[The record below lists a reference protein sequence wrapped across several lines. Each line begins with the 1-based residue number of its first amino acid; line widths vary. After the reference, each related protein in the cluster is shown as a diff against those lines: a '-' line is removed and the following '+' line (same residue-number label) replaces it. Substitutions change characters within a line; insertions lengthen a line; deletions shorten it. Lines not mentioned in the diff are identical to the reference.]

1 MSGPAYRE
9 LDLADRGRLAD
20 ALGDSPETVIPVH
33 ILRQGLCLAWVAGDP
48 DRPVA
53 AVIQSTYLMDEP

>member
-1 MSGPAYRE
+1 MTGR
-9 LDLADRGRLAD
+9 LDRGQCNVLADF
-20 ALGDSPETVIPVH
+20 LGDSPETVIPVH

>member
-1 MSGPAYRE
+1 MT
-9 LDLADRGRLAD
+9 DWVDRGQRLALAD